1 MKDVSLLLTFILI
14 CMKSQ
19 CQYSYFNNNY
29 FIEDGLVG
37 SALDNIVVLEDGL
50 LIHGYV
56 ADSEGSNEYYTKTDY
71 QGNVL
76 WSSSQ
81 LLSEGTFRYLSP
93 FDVFKKC
100 TSGFII
106 SITEYTE
113 LYPITNSVI
122 IKLNEN
128 MEEEWQFTQYQYQ
141 NDSVSK
147 MEYSGLMECE
157 NGDFIAFGDVTYNTE
172 QGEQSSYLLSR
183 ISQTGNE
190 IWSRKYPNSQGQL
203 ISSNQF
209 FIKST
214 EIFELGNGDF
224 LGMFGRRMNNEL
236 IPSAILF
243 DENGNFV
250 DSISWGD
257 YETVDGVPYAIH
269 IGDDNF
275 LYIYQH
281 ANGSFFNSEPLTQPR
296 AGIISMYADGNI
308 NTQFPMFNHEMAW
321 GRIND
326 LEQCFDSNYL
336 VLGSGAVP
344 GLMNHAFLLQ
354 MDENGVEQ
362 WYQQYTPPIP
372 YYSLEVFDLEV
383 CPDGG
388 YVFGGYCL
396 GIEPN
401 KQMYWL
407 VKTDACGDVEYDGCW
422 PVTSVLQ
429 EPTAERN
436 FSVYPNPAEDL
447 ITISLSSTQSESEY
461 LSISVRDIEG
471 NLVHSFD
478 RINRQTEINLD
489 ISKWSSGAY
498 HITIVN
504 SCTQAVISQRFVK
517 L

>member
-1 MKDVSLLLTFILI
+1 MKYISLLLSILVI
-14 CMKSQ
+14 ELNAQSQ
-19 CQYSYFNNNY
+19 YTYFNSSYFNS
-29 FIEDGLVG
+29 DGVYG
-37 SALDNIVVLEDGL
+37 SALDNIVILQDGL
-50 LIHGYV
+50 LTHGYV
-56 ADSEGSNEYYTKTDY
+56 ANIDGSNEYYSKLDF

-81 LLSEGTFRYLSP
+81 VLPEGTFRYLTPYDS
-93 FDVFKKC
+93 FKKC
-100 TSGFII
+100 STGFVISTTGHSLENPTMHSEITKLSENFDQLWSFGQDLYDSDTII
-106 SITEYTE
+106 SMRYS
-113 LYPITNSVI
+113 SV
-122 IKLNEN
+122 L
-128 MEEEWQFTQYQYQ
+128 
-141 NDSVSK
+141 
-147 MEYSGLMECE
+147 ECS
-157 NGDFIAFGDVTYNTE
+157 NGDFLAFGDISCE
-172 QGEQSSYLLSR
+172 SESGQSSTIILTRLSG
-183 ISQTGNE
+183 SGTL
-190 IWSRKYPNSQGQL
+190 IWHREYPNSIGQL
-203 ISSNQF
+203 IVSNVF
-209 FIKST
+209 NVNT
-214 EIFELGNGDF
+214 NEIYELDNGDF
-224 LGMFGRRMNNEL
+224 LGWYDRDLNEEV
-236 IPSAILF
+236 IPCAILF
-243 DENGNFV
+243 NENGEFIDCTHWGGYGLSDGRPFGLPIGNENF
-250 DSISWGD
+250 I
-257 YETVDGVPYAIH
+257 YA
-269 IGDDNF
+269 
-275 LYIYQH
+275 YQH
-281 ANGSFFNSEPLTQPR
+281 ANGSFFGSETLTQPR
-296 AGIISMYADGNI
+296 AGIVSMYSDGNI
-308 NTQFPMFNHEMAW
+308 NTQFPIFNHEMAG
-321 GRIND
+321 GRIYD

-372 YYSLEVFDLEV
+372 YYSLEVIDLEV

-429 EPTAERN
+429 EPIVERN

-447 ITISLSSTQSESEY
+447 ITISLPSMHSESEY

-498 HITIVN
+498 HITVVN
-504 SCTQAVISQRFVK
+504 SCTHAVMSQRFVK